1 MPRCRCHITTTWL
14 ALLSLLGALTA
25 CREKVSLLPKSGGRP
40 FEVLVV
46 GDRDSLMRKVLSA
59 DVEGLPQS
67 EPSFDV
73 SATDSAHF
81 TGALRLA
88 RSIVTVNIDPRL
100 YPRLYTTTRIRY
112 EKNVY
117 AKPQI
122 MVYVGAPSTHAL
134 ARGLAA
140 QAPMLRQLLNR
151 FEANAT
157 IAQLSHK
164 RNIEAEKTIGKLFG
178 VEMWIPMDMMSSKQG
193 KDFLWLSNNSPTGM
207 QNIVIYRSPKPQ
219 STDHYI
225 HLRDS
230 VMRLH
235 IKGETDAMFM
245 RTVKATVTGSL
256 TKEKGRSIMVHK
268 GLWEMEGD
276 DMGGPFIAHTQ
287 GHLTVEAFVFAPGM
301 KKRNLLRRTEAALY
315 TLKQ

>member
-1 MPRCRCHITTTWL
+1 MARCRCHIVTTWL
-14 ALLSLLGALTA
+14 ALLSLLGTLAA

-46 GDRDSLMRKVLSA
+46 GDRDSLLRKVLSA

-81 TGALRLA
+81 AGALRLA
-88 RSIVTVNIDPRL
+88 RSIVTVNIDPN
-100 YPRLYTTTRIRY
+100 LYTATRIRY

-122 MVYVGAPSTHAL
+122 MVYIGAPSTKVL
-134 ARGLAA
+134 AQGLAA

-151 FEANAT
+151 FEANAA
-157 IAQLSHK
+157 IALLSHK

-178 VEMWIPMDMMSSKQG
+178 VEMWIPMDMVSSKQG

-207 QNIVIYRSPKPQ
+207 QNIVLYRSPAPQ
-219 STDHYI
+219 STNHYI

-245 RTVKATVTGSL
+245 RTVKTTVTGSL
-256 TKEKGRSIMVHK
+256 TKEKGHTIMVHK

>member
-1 MPRCRCHITTTWL
+1 
-14 ALLSLLGALTA
+14 
-25 CREKVSLLPKSGGRP
+25 
-40 FEVLVV
+40 
-46 GDRDSLMRKVLSA
+46 
-59 DVEGLPQS
+59 
-67 EPSFDV
+67 
-73 SATDSAHF
+73 
-81 TGALRLA
+81 
-88 RSIVTVNIDPRL
+88 
-100 YPRLYTTTRIRY
+100 
-112 EKNVY
+112 
-117 AKPQI
+117 
-122 MVYVGAPSTHAL
+122 
-134 ARGLAA
+134 
-140 QAPMLRQLLNR
+140 MLRQLLNR
-151 FEANAT
+151 FEANAA
-157 IAQLSHK
+157 IALLSHK

-178 VEMWIPMDMMSSKQG
+178 VEMWIPMDMVSSKQG

-207 QNIVIYRSPKPQ
+207 QNIVLYRSPAPQ
-219 STDHYI
+219 STNHYI

-256 TKEKGRSIMVHK
+256 TKEKGHTITVHK

>member
-1 MPRCRCHITTTWL
+1 MARCRCHIVTTWL
-14 ALLSLLGALTA
+14 ALLSLLGTLAA

-46 GDRDSLMRKVLSA
+46 GDRDSLLRKVLSA

-81 TGALRLA
+81 AGALRLA
-88 RSIVTVNIDPRL
+88 RSIVTVNIDPN
-100 YPRLYTTTRIRY
+100 LYTATRIRY

-122 MVYVGAPSTHAL
+122 MVYIGAPSTKVL
-134 ARGLAA
+134 AQGLAA

-151 FEANAT
+151 FEANAA
-157 IAQLSHK
+157 IALLSHK

-178 VEMWIPMDMMSSKQG
+178 VEMWIPMDMVSSKQG

-207 QNIVIYRSPKPQ
+207 QNIVLYRSPAPQ

-256 TKEKGRSIMVHK
+256 TKEKGHTITVHK

>member
-1 MPRCRCHITTTWL
+1 MARCRCHIVTTWL
-14 ALLSLLGALTA
+14 ALLSLLGTLAA

-46 GDRDSLMRKVLSA
+46 GDRDSLLRKVLSA

-81 TGALRLA
+81 AGALRLA
-88 RSIVTVNIDPRL
+88 RSIVTVNIDPN
-100 YPRLYTTTRIRY
+100 LYTATRIRY

-122 MVYVGAPSTHAL
+122 MVYIGAPSTKVL
-134 ARGLAA
+134 AQGLAA

-151 FEANAT
+151 FEANAA
-157 IAQLSHK
+157 IALLSHK

-178 VEMWIPMDMMSSKQG
+178 VEMWIPMDMVSSKQG

-207 QNIVIYRSPKPQ
+207 QNIVLYRSPAPQ
-219 STDHYI
+219 STNHYI

-230 VMRLH
+230 AMRLH

-256 TKEKGRSIMVHK
+256 TKEKGHTITLHK
-268 GLWEMEGD
+268 RLWEMEGD
-276 DMGGPFIAHTQ
+276 DIGGPSLAHTQ

>member
-1 MPRCRCHITTTWL
+1 MARCRCHIVTTWL
-14 ALLSLLGALTA
+14 ALLSLLGTLAA

-46 GDRDSLMRKVLSA
+46 GDRDSLLRKVLSA

-81 TGALRLA
+81 AGALRLA
-88 RSIVTVNIDPRL
+88 RSIVTVNIDPN
-100 YPRLYTTTRIRY
+100 LYTATRIRY

-122 MVYVGAPSTHAL
+122 MVYIGAPSTKVL
-134 ARGLAA
+134 AQGLAA

-151 FEANAT
+151 FEANAA
-157 IAQLSHK
+157 IALLSHK

-178 VEMWIPMDMMSSKQG
+178 VEMWIPMDMVSSKQG

-207 QNIVIYRSPKPQ
+207 QNIVIYRSSAPQ

-256 TKEKGRSIMVHK
+256 TKEKGHTIMVHK

>member
-1 MPRCRCHITTTWL
+1 MARCRCHIVTTWL
-14 ALLSLLGALTA
+14 ALLSLLGTLAA

-46 GDRDSLMRKVLSA
+46 GDRDSLLRKVLSA

-81 TGALRLA
+81 AGVLRLA
-88 RSIVTVNIDPRL
+88 RSIVTVNIDPN
-100 YPRLYTTTRIRY
+100 LYTATRIRY

-122 MVYVGAPSTHAL
+122 MVYIGAPSTKVL
-134 ARGLAA
+134 AQGLAA

-151 FEANAT
+151 FEANAA
-157 IAQLSHK
+157 IALLSHK

-178 VEMWIPMDMMSSKQG
+178 VEMWIPMDMVSSKQG

-207 QNIVIYRSPKPQ
+207 QNIVIYRSSAPQ

-256 TKEKGRSIMVHK
+256 TKEKGHTITVHK

>member
-1 MPRCRCHITTTWL
+1 MARCRCHIVTTWL
-14 ALLSLLGALTA
+14 ALLSLLGTLAA

-46 GDRDSLMRKVLSA
+46 GDRDSLLRKVLSA

-81 TGALRLA
+81 AGVLRLA
-88 RSIVTVNIDPRL
+88 RSIVTVNIDPN
-100 YPRLYTTTRIRY
+100 LYTATRIRY

-122 MVYVGAPSTHAL
+122 MVYIGAPSTKVL
-134 ARGLAA
+134 AQGLAA

-151 FEANAT
+151 FEANAA
-157 IAQLSHK
+157 IALLSHK

-178 VEMWIPMDMMSSKQG
+178 VEMWIPMDMVSSKQG

-207 QNIVIYRSPKPQ
+207 QNIVLYRSPAPQ
-219 STDHYI
+219 STNHYI

-256 TKEKGRSIMVHK
+256 TKEKGHTIMVHK

>member
-1 MPRCRCHITTTWL
+1 MARCRCHIVTTWL
-14 ALLSLLGALTA
+14 ALLSLLGTLAA

-46 GDRDSLMRKVLSA
+46 GDRDSLLRKVLSA

-81 TGALRLA
+81 AGALRLA
-88 RSIVTVNIDPRL
+88 RSIVTVNID
-100 YPRLYTTTRIRY
+100 PRLYTTTRIRY

-122 MVYVGAPSTHAL
+122 MVYIGAPSTKVL
-134 ARGLAA
+134 AQGLAA

-151 FEANAT
+151 FEANAA
-157 IAQLSHK
+157 IALLSHK
-164 RNIEAEKTIGKLFG
+164 RNIEAEKTVGKLFG
-178 VEMWIPMDMMSSKQG
+178 VEMWIPMDMVSSKKG

-207 QNIVIYRSPKPQ
+207 QNIVLYRSPAPQ
-219 STDHYI
+219 STNHYI

-230 VMRLH
+230 VMRMH

-245 RTVKATVTGSL
+245 HTVKATVTGSL
-256 TKEKGRSIMVHK
+256 TKEKERSIMVHK

>member
-1 MPRCRCHITTTWL
+1 MARCRCHIVTTWL
-14 ALLSLLGALTA
+14 ALLSLLATLAA

-46 GDRDSLMRKVLSA
+46 GDRDSLLRKVLSA

-81 TGALRLA
+81 AGALRLA
-88 RSIVTVNIDPRL
+88 RSIVTVNID
-100 YPRLYTTTRIRY
+100 PRLYTTTRIRY

-122 MVYVGAPSTHAL
+122 MVYIGAPSTKVL
-134 ARGLAA
+134 AQGLAA

-151 FEANAT
+151 FEANAA
-157 IAQLSHK
+157 IALLSHK

-178 VEMWIPMDMMSSKQG
+178 VEMWIPMDMVSSKKG

-207 QNIVIYRSPKPQ
+207 QNIVLYRSPAPQ
-219 STDHYI
+219 STNHYI

-230 VMRLH
+230 VMRMH

-245 RTVKATVTGSL
+245 HTVKATVTGSL
-256 TKEKGRSIMVHK
+256 TKEKERSIMVHK

>member
-1 MPRCRCHITTTWL
+1 MARCRCHIVTTWL
-14 ALLSLLGALTA
+14 ALLSLLGTLAA

-46 GDRDSLMRKVLSA
+46 GDRDSLLRKVLSA

-81 TGALRLA
+81 AGALRLA
-88 RSIVTVNIDPRL
+88 RSIVTVNIDPN
-100 YPRLYTTTRIRY
+100 LYTATRIRY

-122 MVYVGAPSTHAL
+122 MVYIGAPSTKVL
-134 ARGLAA
+134 AQGLAA

-151 FEANAT
+151 FEANAA
-157 IAQLSHK
+157 IALLSHK

-178 VEMWIPMDMMSSKQG
+178 VEMWIPMDMVSSKQG

-207 QNIVIYRSPKPQ
+207 QNIVIYRSSAPQ
-219 STDHYI
+219 STNHYI

-256 TKEKGRSIMVHK
+256 TKEKGHTIMVHK

>member
-1 MPRCRCHITTTWL
+1 MARCRCHIVTTWL
-14 ALLSLLGALTA
+14 ALLSLLGTLAA

-46 GDRDSLMRKVLSA
+46 GDRDSLLRKVLSA

-81 TGALRLA
+81 AGALRLA
-88 RSIVTVNIDPRL
+88 RSIVTVNIDPN
-100 YPRLYTTTRIRY
+100 LYTATRIRY

-122 MVYVGAPSTHAL
+122 MVYIGAPSTKVL
-134 ARGLAA
+134 AQGLAA

-151 FEANAT
+151 FEANAA
-157 IAQLSHK
+157 IALLSHK

-178 VEMWIPMDMMSSKQG
+178 VEMWIPMDMVSSKQG

-207 QNIVIYRSPKPQ
+207 QNIVLYRSPAPQ
-219 STDHYI
+219 STNHYI

-256 TKEKGRSIMVHK
+256 TKEKGHTIMVHK

-301 KKRNLLRRTEAALY
+301 KKRNLLRRTEAALD
-315 TLKQ
+315 TLQQ

>member
-1 MPRCRCHITTTWL
+1 MARCRCHIVTTWL
-14 ALLSLLGALTA
+14 ALLSLLGTLAA

-46 GDRDSLMRKVLSA
+46 GDRDSLLRKVLSA

-81 TGALRLA
+81 AGALRLA
-88 RSIVTVNIDPRL
+88 RSIVTVNIDPN
-100 YPRLYTTTRIRY
+100 LYTATRIRY

-122 MVYVGAPSTHAL
+122 MVYIGAPSTKVL
-134 ARGLAA
+134 AQGLAA

-151 FEANAT
+151 FEANAA
-157 IAQLSHK
+157 IALLSHK

-178 VEMWIPMDMMSSKQG
+178 VEMWIPMDMVSSKQG

-207 QNIVIYRSPKPQ
+207 QNIVIYRSPAPQ

-256 TKEKGRSIMVHK
+256 TKEKGHTITVHK

>member
-1 MPRCRCHITTTWL
+1 MARCRCHIVTTWL
-14 ALLSLLGALTA
+14 ALLSLLTTLAA

-46 GDRDSLMRKVLSA
+46 GDRDSLLRKVLSV

-81 TGALRLA
+81 AGALRLA
-88 RSIVTVNIDPRL
+88 RSIVTVNIDPN
-100 YPRLYTTTRIRY
+100 LYTATRIRY

-122 MVYVGAPSTHAL
+122 MVYIGAPSTKVL
-134 ARGLAA
+134 AQGLAA

-151 FEANAT
+151 FEANAA
-157 IAQLSHK
+157 IALLSHK

-178 VEMWIPMDMMSSKQG
+178 VEMWIPMDMVSSKQG

-207 QNIVIYRSPKPQ
+207 QNIVLYRSPAPQ
-219 STDHYI
+219 STNHYI

-245 RTVKATVTGSL
+245 RTVRATVTGSL
-256 TKEKGRSIMVHK
+256 TKEKGHTIMVHK

>member
-1 MPRCRCHITTTWL
+1 MARCRCHIVTTWL
-14 ALLSLLGALTA
+14 ALLSLLATLAA

-46 GDRDSLMRKVLSA
+46 GDRDSLLRKVLSA

-81 TGALRLA
+81 AGALRLA
-88 RSIVTVNIDPRL
+88 RSIVTVNID
-100 YPRLYTTTRIRY
+100 PRLYTTTRIRY

-122 MVYVGAPSTHAL
+122 MVYIGAPSTKVL
-134 ARGLAA
+134 AQGLAA

-151 FEANAT
+151 FEANAA
-157 IAQLSHK
+157 IALLSHK
-164 RNIEAEKTIGKLFG
+164 RNIEAEKTVGKLFG
-178 VEMWIPMDMMSSKQG
+178 VEMWIPMDMVSSKKG

-207 QNIVIYRSPKPQ
+207 QNIVIYRSPTPQ

-230 VMRLH
+230 VMRMH

-245 RTVKATVTGSL
+245 HTVKATVTGSL
-256 TKEKGRSIMVHK
+256 TKEKERSIMVHK

>member
-1 MPRCRCHITTTWL
+1 MARCRCHIVTTWL
-14 ALLSLLGALTA
+14 ALLSLLGTLAA

-46 GDRDSLMRKVLSA
+46 GDRDSLLRKVLSA

-81 TGALRLA
+81 AGALRLA
-88 RSIVTVNIDPRL
+88 RSIVTVNIDPN
-100 YPRLYTTTRIRY
+100 LYTATRIRY

-122 MVYVGAPSTHAL
+122 MVYIGAPSTKVL
-134 ARGLAA
+134 AQGLAA

-151 FEANAT
+151 FEANAA
-157 IAQLSHK
+157 IALLSHK

-178 VEMWIPMDMMSSKQG
+178 VEMWIPMDMVSSKQG

-207 QNIVIYRSPKPQ
+207 QNIVIYRSSAPQ

-256 TKEKGRSIMVHK
+256 TKEKGHTITVHK

>member
-1 MPRCRCHITTTWL
+1 MARCRCHIVTTWL
-14 ALLSLLGALTA
+14 ALLSLLGTLAA

-46 GDRDSLMRKVLSA
+46 GDRDSLLRKVLSA

-81 TGALRLA
+81 AGALRLA
-88 RSIVTVNIDPRL
+88 RSIVTVNIDPN
-100 YPRLYTTTRIRY
+100 LYTATRIRY

-122 MVYVGAPSTHAL
+122 MVYIGTPSTRVL
-134 ARGLAA
+134 ARDLAT

-164 RNIEAEKTIGKLFG
+164 RNIEAEKTIRKMFG
-178 VEMWIPMDMMSSKQG
+178 VEMWVPMDMVSSKQG

-207 QNIVIYRSPKPQ
+207 QNIVIYRSPVPQ
-219 STDHYI
+219 TTEQYI

-245 RTVKATVTGSL
+245 RTVRATVVGSL
-256 TKEKGRSIMVHK
+256 TKEKGHNIMVHK

-276 DMGGPFIAHTQ
+276 DMGGPFVAHTQ
-287 GHLTVEAFVFAPGM
+287 GRLTVEAFVFAPSM
-301 KKRNLLRRTEAALY
+301 KKRNLLRRTEAVLY

>member
-1 MPRCRCHITTTWL
+1 MARCRCHIVTTWL
-14 ALLSLLGALTA
+14 ALLSLLGTLAA

-46 GDRDSLMRKVLSA
+46 GDRDSLLRKVLSA

-81 TGALRLA
+81 AGALRLA
-88 RSIVTVNIDPRL
+88 RSIVTVNIDPN
-100 YPRLYTTTRIRY
+100 LYTATRIRY

-122 MVYVGAPSTHAL
+122 MVYIGAPSTKVL
-134 ARGLAA
+134 AQGLAA

-151 FEANAT
+151 FEANAA
-157 IAQLSHK
+157 IALLSHK

-178 VEMWIPMDMMSSKQG
+178 VEMWIPMDMVSSKQG

-207 QNIVIYRSPKPQ
+207 QNIVLYRSPAPQ
-219 STDHYI
+219 STNHYI

-256 TKEKGRSIMVHK
+256 TKEKGHTIMVHK

>member
-1 MPRCRCHITTTWL
+1 MARCRCHIVTTWL
-14 ALLSLLGALTA
+14 ALLSLLGTLAA

-46 GDRDSLMRKVLSA
+46 GDRDSLLRKVLSV

-81 TGALRLA
+81 AGALRLA
-88 RSIVTVNIDPRL
+88 RSIVTVNIDPN
-100 YPRLYTTTRIRY
+100 LYTATRIRY

-122 MVYVGAPSTHAL
+122 MVYIGAPSTKVL
-134 ARGLAA
+134 AQGLAA

-151 FEANAT
+151 FEANAA
-157 IAQLSHK
+157 IALLSHK

-178 VEMWIPMDMMSSKQG
+178 VEMWIPMDMVSSKQG

-207 QNIVIYRSPKPQ
+207 QNIVLYRSPAPQ
-219 STDHYI
+219 STNHYI

-245 RTVKATVTGSL
+245 RTVRATVTGSL
-256 TKEKGRSIMVHK
+256 TKEKGHTIMVHK

>member
-1 MPRCRCHITTTWL
+1 MARCRCHIVTTWL
-14 ALLSLLGALTA
+14 ALLSLLGTLAA

-46 GDRDSLMRKVLSA
+46 GDRDSLLRKVLSA

-81 TGALRLA
+81 AGALRLA
-88 RSIVTVNIDPRL
+88 RSIVTVNIDPN
-100 YPRLYTTTRIRY
+100 LYTATRIRY

-122 MVYVGAPSTHAL
+122 MVYIGAPSTKVL
-134 ARGLAA
+134 AQGLAA

-151 FEANAT
+151 FEANAA
-157 IAQLSHK
+157 IALLSHK

-178 VEMWIPMDMMSSKQG
+178 VEMWIPMDMVSSKQG

-207 QNIVIYRSPKPQ
+207 QNIVLYRSPAPQ
-219 STDHYI
+219 STNHYI

-256 TKEKGRSIMVHK
+256 TKEKGHTITVHK

>member
-14 ALLSLLGALTA
+14 ALLSLLATLAA

-46 GDRDSLMRKVLSA
+46 GDRDSLLRKVLSA

-81 TGALRLA
+81 AGALRLA
-88 RSIVTVNIDPRL
+88 RSIVTVNIDPN
-100 YPRLYTTTRIRY
+100 LYTATRIRY

-117 AKPQI
+117 AQPQI
-122 MVYVGAPSTHAL
+122 MVYIGAPSTKML
-134 ARGLAA
+134 AQGLAA

-151 FEANAT
+151 FEANAA
-157 IAQLSHK
+157 IALLSHK
-164 RNIEAEKTIGKLFG
+164 RNIEAEKTVRKLFG
-178 VEMWIPMDMMSSKQG
+178 VEMWIPMDMVSSKQG

-207 QNIVIYRSPKPQ
+207 QNIVIYRSSAPQ